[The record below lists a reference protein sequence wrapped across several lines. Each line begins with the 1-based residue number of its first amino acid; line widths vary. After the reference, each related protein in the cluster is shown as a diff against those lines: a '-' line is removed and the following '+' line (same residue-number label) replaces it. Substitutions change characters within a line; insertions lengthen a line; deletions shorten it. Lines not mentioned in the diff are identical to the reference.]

1 MPKKGQ
7 LVMFWG
13 SECPHCHV
21 MMPLVERLEREEGVK
36 FKKLEVWH
44 NEANARKMRAIADII
59 KSACGGVFGT
69 PTFYDPER
77 AAALCGEQPY
87 ELLREW
93 AFGGPKT
100 QSRTQRQE

>member
-1 MPKKGQ
+1 
-7 LVMFWG
+7 
-13 SECPHCHV
+13 
-21 MMPLVERLEREEGVK
+21 
-36 FKKLEVWH
+36 
-44 NEANARKMRAIADII
+44 MRAIADII

-93 AFGGPKT
+93 ILK
-100 QSRTQRQE
+100 RLKR